1 MSEDELRK
9 IGEFLEMHAFAHR
22 TVEHCDYWTYEEKMI
37 LDLYNNYLNLLDQ
50 QKEFIEWLESEIE
63 RIPTLTTFFYNREGH
78 YISETEVMLKEAKK
92 VYKKYK
98 EIIGVKDEI

>member
-37 LDLYNNYLNLLDQ
+37 LDLYNNYLNLLGQ
-50 QKEFIEWLESEIE
+50 QKEFTEWLEEEI
-63 RIPTLTTFFYNREGH
+63 NRLDDYCRDYHSPLYSMFLYELQK
-78 YISETEVMLKEAKK
+78 TKEILL
-92 VYKKYK
+92 KYK
-98 EIIGVKDEI
+98 EIVKEME